1 MGKVNARDEA
11 GYVAI
16 LIPAQRKVPPL
27 RGRAAD
33 VTQSSAGPAARLKCG
48 LGPHVPSVP
57 AGPGRRLLQ
66 TSGHS
71 SGRAA
76 PAP

>member
-1 MGKVNARDEA
+1 MQWTCKEA
-11 GYVAI
+11 AYVAM

-33 VTQSSAGPAARLKCG
+33 VTQSSAGPSAGVKCG

-66 TSGHS
+66 TPGDRSRS
-71 SGRAA
+71 AA

>member
-1 MGKVNARDEA
+1 MQWTRGEA
-11 GYVAI
+11 SYVAI

-33 VTQSSAGPAARLKCG
+33 VTQISAGPAAGVKYG

-66 TSGHS
+66 TSGDR
-71 SGRAA
+71 SGTAA